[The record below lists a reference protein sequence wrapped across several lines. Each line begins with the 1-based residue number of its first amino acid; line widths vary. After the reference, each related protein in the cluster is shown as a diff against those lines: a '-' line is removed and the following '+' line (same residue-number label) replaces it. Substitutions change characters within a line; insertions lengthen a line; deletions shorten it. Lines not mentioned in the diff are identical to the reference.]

1 MLTKREREPA
11 PTDRGSLVLVTPR
24 GVPYAFGVLDGSE
37 RCALR
42 DLEARSR
49 SGPHRLAAQ
58 DPALSRR
65 EPGSEPRWG
74 YVWQGLSQGPVA
86 QLVSAPPCHGGGRGF
101 ESRRGRSEN
110 ERSVRPTVLFS
121 GPARAA

>member
-1 MLTKREREPA
+1 MLTMDGRQHMLTKRGREPMA
-11 PTDRGSLVLVTPR
+11 AGRVILVLVTPR

-65 EPGSEPRWG
+65 
-74 YVWQGLSQGPVA
+74 
-86 QLVSAPPCHGGGRGF
+86 
-101 ESRRGRSEN
+101 
-110 ERSVRPTVLFS
+110 
-121 GPARAA
+121 